1 MSSVAIIG
9 DIDTVSGFR
18 LGGVKLAEVVNTS
31 EEAIAAFDK
40 FLDDEISIIIITQL
54 MANEIRDHI
63 NKKIGSD
70 VLPMIIEIPDK
81 DGSSEGSSD
90 QINDLIKR
98 VIGVEM
104 VKWLLKEILLRLLGL
119 LLSQMVWEGLRC
131 LRWLG

>member
-18 LGGVKLAEVVNTS
+18 LGGVKKAEVVNTT

-40 FLDDEISIIIITQL
+40 FLDEEISIIIITQVWV
-54 MANEIRDHI
+54 NEMRDYI
-63 NKKIGSD
+63 DRKIGSS

-81 DGSSEGSSD
+81 DGSFEGSSD
-90 QINDLIKR
+90 QINALIKR

-104 VKWLLKEILLRLLGL
+104 VK
-119 LLSQMVWEGLRC
+119 
-131 LRWLG
+131 

>member
-18 LGGVKLAEVVNTS
+18 LGGVKKAEVVNTS

-40 FLDDEISIIIITQL
+40 FLEQDDISIIIITQL

-63 NKKIGSD
+63 NRKIGND

-90 QINDLIKR
+90 QMNDLIKR

-104 VKWLLKEILLRLLGL
+104 VK
-119 LLSQMVWEGLRC
+119 
-131 LRWLG
+131 